1 MPNTPDFVA
10 HVLEMMRP
18 TASATARAM
27 FGGHG
32 VYADGRIVGIVV
44 DDELYL
50 KTDATTLPAFTAL
63 RLEPFRYSKADRG
76 AVTMSYHRAPD
87 EALESPEAMRE
98 WLRGA
103 LGAALRGAATK
114 TGNSAGK
121 RRKASARRRRT
132 PPA

>member
-32 VYADGRIVGIVV
+32 VYVEGRIIGIVV
-44 DDELYL
+44 NDELYF
-50 KTDATTLPAFTAL
+50 KTDAKTLAAYHAL
-63 RLEPFRYSKADRG
+63 GLEPFRYSKADRE
-76 AVTMSYHRAPD
+76 AVTMGYHRAPD
-87 EALESPEAMRE
+87 EALESPDAMRE

-103 LGAALRGAATK
+103 LGAALR
-114 TGNSAGK
+114 SASAK
-121 RRKASARRRRT
+121 ARKPPAVSARRKRVER
-132 PPA
+132 